1 MKLLVIRHGES
12 EADIKKVCEGR
23 ADFELTD
30 KGTQQARVLAS
41 WINENYRVSRIY
53 TSPLS
58 RAKATAQF
66 VALETKIP
74 VTPLADLMEFNNGQL
89 AGVPFSQVAQKFPV
103 VPNVPPYEAVYGQ
116 ETKLEFRLRAEPF
129 RVAAFLP
136 HWSGDG

>member
-23 ADFELTD
+23 ADFKLTD
-30 KGTQQARVLAS
+30 KGTQQARALAS

-74 VTPLADLMEFNNGQL
+74 VTPLASDGIQQWSIGRCSLLTSGPKISGSSQCAALRSRLWTGNQ
-89 AGVPFSQVAQKFPV
+89 AGVSTP
-103 VPNVPPYEAVYGQ
+103 G
-116 ETKLEFRLRAEPF
+116 
-129 RVAAFLP
+129 
-136 HWSGDG
+136 